1 MRRILRDREI
11 TEDGWT
17 SIATGEV
24 IPATGDVFV
33 PLADLRAWLAA
44 SAPNHE
50 GHEGHEGRDGRL
62 GVIVGTDVEIET
74 IADVLPYVSAV
85 AIHFTTFRDGRG
97 YTSARLL
104 RTRLGFRGEL
114 RATGDVL
121 PDQVFY
127 LWRCGFNAFDVR
139 ADKSLETARRALD
152 TFSVAYQP
160 AEAGPAWGRRRLLAP
175 AV

>member
-11 TEDGWT
+11 TEDNWSTLASG
-17 SIATGEV
+17 AA

-33 PLADLRAWLAA
+33 PLAELRAWLASGA
-44 SAPNHE
+44 TRE
-50 GHEGHEGRDGRL
+50 GRL
-62 GVIVGTDVEIET
+62 GALVGTDVEIET
-74 IADVLPYVSAV
+74 IHDVLAHVAAV
-85 AIHFTTFRDGRG
+85 AIHFGTFRDGRG

-104 RTRLGFRGEL
+104 RSRLGFRGEV
-114 RATGDVL
+114 RAVGDVL

-139 ADKSLETARRALD
+139 ADKSLETARQALD

-160 AEAGPAWGRRRLLAP
+160 AEAGPAWGRRRLP
-175 AV
+175 G

>member
-11 TEDGWT
+11 TDDTWT
-17 SIATGEV
+17 KLAPGEA

-33 PLADLRAWLAA
+33 PLTELHAWLAA
-44 SAPNHE
+44 PTPR
-50 GHEGHEGRDGRL
+50 EGRIGL
-62 GVIVGTDVEIET
+62 LVGTEVEVET
-74 IADVLPYVSAV
+74 IVDVLPHVVAV
-85 AIHFTTFRDGRG
+85 AIHYKSFRDGRG

-104 RTRLGFRGEL
+104 RTRFGFRGEL
-114 RATGDVL
+114 RAVGDVL

-127 LWRCGFNAFDVR
+127 LWRCGFNAFEIR

-160 AEAGPAWGRRRLLAP
+160 AEAGPAWGRRRLLAS
-175 AV
+175 